1 MTRHVLYILGAGG
14 HGKVVGDCARS
25 EGRWAEIIYLDDR
38 WPILDACE
46 AWKVVGAGLTLID
59 EPLQAAEF
67 SSNRSAF
74 VAIGH
79 AETRLRLLR
88 RLKQKNIKIASVKHP
103 AAVVSLGTIYDFG
116 TIFVAGSV
124 VNIGTRLGMG
134 CIVNTGAT
142 VDHDCI
148 LGDGVH
154 VCPGANLGGNVQ
166 VGEGSWI
173 GIGSSVRQGI
183 KIGAGVTIGA
193 GAAVVTDVADG
204 MTMVGVPARP
214 IR

>member
-1 MTRHVLYILGAGG
+1 MRDVLYILGAGG
-14 HGKVVGDCARS
+14 HGKVVADCARS
-25 EGRWAEIIYLDDR
+25 EGCWQEILFLDDR
-38 WPILDACE
+38 WPLLDSCE
-46 AWKVVGAGLTLID
+46 SWRVMGSSLALVDESQAGKLSTC
-59 EPLQAAEF
+59 
-67 SSNRSAF
+67 SSAF

-79 AETRLRLLR
+79 AKTRLTWLR
-88 RLKQKNIKIASVKHP
+88 RLKQKNIEIGSVKH
-103 AAVVSLGTIYDFG
+103 AAAIVSPGAVYDHG

-124 VNIGTRLGMG
+124 VNIGARLGMG

-142 VDHDCI
+142 VDHDCV

-154 VCPGANLGGNVQ
+154 ICPGANLGGNVQ

-173 GIGSSVRQGI
+173 GIGSSVRRGI

-193 GAAVVTDVADG
+193 GAAVVADVADG